1 MKTTDQLRK
10 ELRKELE
17 SSTYEKLSEKIGLA
31 GKSTLHKFVHGKS
44 LNGENLLKVYNYLN

>member
-17 SSTYEKLSEKIGLA
+17 SSTYEDLAEKIGLA